1 MPLVSAAII
10 THNRAHYL
18 EDAIRSVLDQSFRD
32 LELIVVDDGSTD
44 DTEAVVAR
52 HRDARIRY
60 VRQRH
65 SGKAAARNA
74 AVTLARG
81 EFLAFCDS
89 DDAWY
94 PHRLARQLAA
104 FGRHPHVGM
113 VHGHVTVIDERGC
126 EIADRTASARNL
138 LGAAHRNGATYASY
152 ALDCRCLS
160 STILLR
166 KSVFDVVGLYDPELA
181 IEDYD
186 FYLRLVL
193 DFDVL
198 FLDGPPLA
206 KYRAHD
212 AKTAD
217 HELGSGQIQT
227 AEKHLALLDEHPD
240 IADARRARRN
250 FHLMIARTW
259 RALGDRPRARS
270 AALRALRHGAPQA
283 LRFAR

>member
-10 THNRAHYL
+10 THDRARYL
-18 EDAIRSVLDQSFRD
+18 GDAIESVLGQSFRD

-44 DTEAVVAR
+44 DTQAVVAPYL
-52 HRDARIRY
+52 DRIRY
-60 VRQRH
+60 VRQEH

-74 AVTLARG
+74 AVALAG
-81 EFLAFCDS
+81 GTYVAFCDS

-94 PHRLARQLAA
+94 RDRLERQLDA
-104 FGRHPHVGM
+104 FRRSPDVGM
-113 VHGHVTVIDERGC
+113 VHGHVAIVDERGR
-126 EIADRTASARNL
+126 ELPERTARTRRIFT
-138 LGAAHRNGATYASY
+138 AAHRKGATYASY
-152 ALDCRCLS
+152 ALDCRCFS

-166 KSVFDVVGLYDPELA
+166 RDVFDAVGPYDPDLA

-186 FYLRLVL
+186 FYLRLVR

-198 FLDGPPLA
+198 FLDDAPLA

-212 AKTAD
+212 SKTGD
-217 HELGSGQIQT
+217 LELGAGQIQT
-227 AEKHLALLDEHPD
+227 AEKHLAFLDRHPD
-240 IADARRARRN
+240 VAGARHARRN

-259 RALGDRPRARS
+259 RVLGDRRRAR
-270 AALRALRHGAPQA
+270 AAAMRALRLGSAQA

>member
-18 EDAIRSVLDQSFRD
+18 EDAIASVLDQSFGD

-44 DTEAVVAR
+44 DTRAVVAQ
-52 HRDARIRY
+52 HRDPRIRY
-60 VRQRH
+60 VRQEH
-65 SGKAAARNA
+65 SGKALARNA

-89 DDAWY
+89 DDVWY
-94 PHRLARQLAA
+94 PHRLARQVAA
-104 FGRHPHVGM
+104 FRGNPHVGM
-113 VHGHVTVIDERGC
+113 VHGHVTVIDEQGR
-126 EIADRTASARNL
+126 ESPERTASVREDF
-138 LGAAHRNGATYASY
+138 GAAHRNGATYASY
-152 ALDCRCLS
+152 ALDCKCFS
-160 STILLR
+160 STILVR
-166 KSVFDVVGLYDPELA
+166 RNVFDVVGLYDPELA

-186 FYLRLVL
+186 FYLRLLL

-206 KYRAHD
+206 MYRTHD
-212 AKTAD
+212 AKTGD

-227 AEKHLALLDEHPD
+227 AEKHLAFLDENPGV
-240 IADARRARRN
+240 ADARRARRN
-250 FHLMIARTW
+250 FHVMIARTW
-259 RALGDRPRARS
+259 RVLGDRRQARA
-270 AALRALRHGAPQA
+270 AALRALSHGAPQA